1 MTKRDEL
8 MNDDGTELE
17 INQQASDDAQIDA
30 INTGLAEVRTGDAD
44 LITEDDLPSED
55 EEDRMGLERGAQ
67 RDSQRGS

>member
-8 MNDDGTELE
+8 MDDGTERE
-17 INQQASDDAQIDA
+17 INQQASDDAQMDA

-55 EEDRMGLERGAQ
+55 EDDRTGLERGAQ